1 MEKIVLQTGEEKIK
15 NEYIK
20 PKTRQKQQQK
30 NNSNTH
36 THIILDTP
44 TRFLRYIKNK
54 LTALVMQNICLPSS
68 KPSVQTPEQSKERKN
83 ILDEV
88 RWIQTYK

>member
-36 THIILDTP
+36 THTHNP
-44 TRFLRYIKNK
+44 
-54 LTALVMQNICLPSS
+54 
-68 KPSVQTPEQSKERKN
+68 
-83 ILDEV
+83 
-88 RWIQTYK
+88 